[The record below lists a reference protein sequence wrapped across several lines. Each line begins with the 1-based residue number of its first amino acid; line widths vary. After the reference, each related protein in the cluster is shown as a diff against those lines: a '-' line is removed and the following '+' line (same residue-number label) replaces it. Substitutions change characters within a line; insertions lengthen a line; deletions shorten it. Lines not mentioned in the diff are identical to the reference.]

1 MPAHAHRHPPRRSQ
15 TPTVQPTQSIDGA
28 GRGNAF
34 TAQLLAQASQG
45 SSGLSSVVGVVSLG
59 AHGESVRAIQRAVG
73 VSDDGDFGPATRAA
87 VQAFQRKNGLSVDG
101 MVGPQTLSALKR
113 APQTVSAPQT
123 TTPAP
128 DTAPPGELL
137 GSYDA
142 YRSGAYLGKKE
153 VYEVDGVRMTAST
166 ARAWKRMKT
175 AAEADGVRLRLNSG
189 FRTMGEQQ
197 SLYNAYQ
204 NGTGNLAAYPG
215 YSNHQNGVAL
225 DIDVVS
231 DAAYDWIHANGN
243 RFGFKRTVASEPWHW
258 EYLG

>member
-1 MPAHAHRHPPRRSQ
+1 MFLLLACATPAEFESSAAG
-15 TPTVQPTQSIDGA
+15 SIDEDEVSV
-28 GRGNAF
+28 
-34 TAQLLAQASQG
+34 TDSDLATD
-45 SSGLSSVVGVVSLG
+45 SSVVIDTSPPEDTGVALQG
-59 AHGESVRAIQRAVG
+59 LRARIEV
-73 VSDDGDFGPATRAA
+73 
-87 VQAFQRKNGLSVDG
+87 FQ
-101 MVGPQTLSALKR
+101 
-113 APQTVSAPQT
+113 
-123 TTPAP
+123 
-128 DTAPPGELL
+128 
-137 GSYDA
+137 
-142 YRSGAYLGKKE
+142 
-153 VYEVDGVRMTAST
+153 VDGVRMTAST